1 MAVNAIDGFTS
12 GRSLFWAV
20 DLKAFASG
28 NLLQILFGRGFDYV
42 YELNAQMVNQKIW
55 AHDDFIHL
63 LLGGG
68 FLAFGIYVYIILEF
82 FKKRLMK
89 QKKID
94 RLMLVTYLLFPA
106 IVNGFFMYQHLLLSM
121 MIFCLCYIRTE
132 GE

>member
-1 MAVNAIDGFTS
+1 M
-12 GRSLFWAV
+12 
-20 DLKAFASG
+20 
-28 NLLQILFGRGFDYV
+28 